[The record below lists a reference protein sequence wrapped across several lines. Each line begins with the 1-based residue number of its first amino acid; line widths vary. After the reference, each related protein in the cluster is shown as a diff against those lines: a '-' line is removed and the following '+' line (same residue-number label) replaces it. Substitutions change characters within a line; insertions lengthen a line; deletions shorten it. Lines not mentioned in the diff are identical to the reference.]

1 MKTIAQQ
8 SPFADQSSPIMPSNT
23 TANTQLALFVALILS
38 MAATRYHHFSA
49 VLHIADTS
57 WAAFFLAGLYLR
69 ARWMF
74 VALMGLAVVIDLAA
88 VWTDG
93 LGVTGCFSP
102 AYPGLLLAYAA
113 LWGAGRLS
121 RHAMQPS
128 ESYVTVILAVTG
140 WLTLGVLMAFALTN
154 LSFWAWSGHFAD
166 LSLSDYLQRVMGYLS
181 HYMAAAALYVGLGVS
196 AVVAAQMLTVKTSH
210 PQAAH

>member
-1 MKTIAQQ
+1 LDKPTPSAQL
-8 SPFADQSSPIMPSNT
+8 I
-23 TANTQLALFVALILS
+23 LFTVLVLS

-93 LGVTGCFSP
+93 LGMTGCFSP
-102 AYPGLLLAYAA
+102 AYPGLLMAYGA

-121 RHAMQPS
+121 RHSMREDEPPLAS
-128 ESYVTVILAVTG
+128 ILAVIG
-140 WLTLGVLMAFALTN
+140 WLALGVIAAFALSN

-166 LSLSDYLQRVMGYLS
+166 LSLGDYLQRVMGYLGR
-181 HYMAAAALYVGLGVS
+181 YMASTSLYVGLGLSVMI
-196 AVVAAQMLTVKTSH
+196 VAQTLTIRLSNPK
-210 PQAAH
+210 PAH